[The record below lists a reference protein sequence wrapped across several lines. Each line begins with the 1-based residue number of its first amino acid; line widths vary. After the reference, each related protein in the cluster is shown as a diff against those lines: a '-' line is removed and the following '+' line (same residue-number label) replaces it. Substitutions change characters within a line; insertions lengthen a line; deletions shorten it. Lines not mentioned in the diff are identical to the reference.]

1 MTRNEIF
8 TWFTEGPIDYELKQ
22 YKMMAVLSRLR
33 KELSSYN
40 IWPVIEEV
48 EAQLDYLYRTKYEIE
63 ILDEQSKVA
72 KDIDFIN
79 FEIIYEK
86 EANEQSFQNE
96 ILDSVVDEA
105 IVEFGD
111 LYMDSRQ
118 VWRNLEEEIELTW
131 VPKRPPLLNEGYVLI
146 PDGDKFNGYHFE
158 KPTKIS
164 NSWRKLNLEFVEA
177 IEKSEDGLLKFYD
190 KYQNEKETLMF
201 ARISVTSPGIPLAEA
216 VIPITKS
223 ILFNRL
229 VKDFA

>member
-1 MTRNEIF
+1 MTRDEIF
-8 TWFTEGPIDYELKQ
+8 TWFTEGSIDYELKQ

-33 KELSSYN
+33 KELSFYN

-86 EANEQSFQNE
+86 EASEQSFQNE

-177 IEKSEDGLLKFYD
+177 VEKSEDGLLKFYD

-201 ARISVTSPGIPLAEA
+201 ARISVKVSGIPLAEA